1 VDLHF
6 FVSSVCHTLA
16 MFLTWEGAMENGG
29 GVCGGGALLSLV
41 FATK

>member
-16 MFLTWEGAMENGG
+16 MFLTREGAMENGM